1 MGDFI
6 FSALLFFLKVLKK
19 VVSGNLAVFGKQV
32 ECLDFTVDF
41 SVFVR
46 FRVLFK
52 YLQTDS

>member
-1 MGDFI
+1 M
-6 FSALLFFLKVLKK
+6 
-19 VVSGNLAVFGKQV
+19 VSGNLAVFGKQV